1 MIKKLNRENMPL
13 TEQEVYSM
21 DALTLAYIGDASWS
35 LFVRK
40 KLIDTGIHHVQILNS
55 LASEMVSAKWQCQIL
70 YTLRDQ
76 LTERELKVCKRARNA
91 HVHVPKSATVEEYRE
106 ATAFDG
112 LLGYIAGIRLEIR
125 VSRRVHTPAER
136 TRYCMRRGETAFWKH
151 FVPGWSK
158 KWLSNTVGINVFSN

>member
-1 MIKKLNRENMPL
+1 MEFKRVLFLKKEMIKKLNRENMPL

-76 LTERELKVCKRARNA
+76 LTERELKVSKRARNA

-106 ATAFDG
+106 ATAFEG
-112 LLGYIAGIRLEIR
+112 LLGYLRLSGQEER
-125 VSRRVHTPAER
+125 LHTIMLKSLKFLAE
-136 TRYCMRRGETAFWKH
+136 EFNSE
-151 FVPGWSK
+151 SK
-158 KWLSNTVGINVFSN
+158 

>member
-1 MIKKLNRENMPL
+1 
-13 TEQEVYSM
+13 M
-21 DALTLAYIGDASWS
+21 DARTLAYRGDASWS

-40 KLIDTGIHHVQILNS
+40 KLIDTGLHHVQILNS

-106 ATAFDG
+106 ATAFEG
-112 LLGYIAGIRLEIR
+112 LLGYLRLSGQEER
-125 VSRRVHTPAER
+125 LHTIMLKSLKFLAE
-136 TRYCMRRGETAFWKH
+136 EFNSE
-151 FVPGWSK
+151 SK
-158 KWLSNTVGINVFSN
+158 

>member
-1 MIKKLNRENMPL
+1 MEFKRVLFLKKEMIKKLNRENMPL

-76 LTERELKVCKRARNA
+76 LTERELKVCN
-91 HVHVPKSATVEEYRE
+91 VPKSATVEEYRE
-106 ATAFDG
+106 ATAFEG
-112 LLGYIAGIRLEIR
+112 LLGYLRLSGQEER
-125 VSRRVHTPAER
+125 LHTIMLKSLKFLAE
-136 TRYCMRRGETAFWKH
+136 EFNSE
-151 FVPGWSK
+151 SK
-158 KWLSNTVGINVFSN
+158 

>member
-1 MIKKLNRENMPL
+1 METCLSDFKKIFHLEDRDL
-13 TEQEVYSM
+13 RTYSP
-21 DALTLAYIGDASWS
+21 LTLAYIGDASWS

-106 ATAFDG
+106 ATAFEG
-112 LLGYIAGIRLEIR
+112 LLGYLRLSGQEER
-125 VSRRVHTPAER
+125 LHTIMLKSLKFLAE
-136 TRYCMRRGETAFWKH
+136 EFNSE
-151 FVPGWSK
+151 SK
-158 KWLSNTVGINVFSN
+158 